1 VDTNPAPRDR
11 WPLGPFA
18 AALAAAALIAGCGEG
33 PRRPSASEAPRPRT
47 AAETPPSNGAR
58 VRVSVWH
65 RIGGGVNGRN
75 RALGLFAMTLQLRE

>member
-1 VDTNPAPRDR
+1 
-11 WPLGPFA
+11 
-18 AALAAAALIAGCGEG
+18 
-33 PRRPSASEAPRPRT
+33 
-47 AAETPPSNGAR
+47 